1 MALDIS
7 KTGHIFGLCGK
18 RVVNVVQIATVAV
31 ILISDRFLVSHAFLK
46 DSAVHVKACTLA
58 AAGKGIR
65 SSVDTALKQAGVEAG
80 EIQLLEA
87 QGSIST
93 ADKNLLLRGIKV
105 EQTPRQLATLKD
117 FSTTGLASLCGIG
130 EFQSRVALTRVA
142 LICSSIVWRLRGWM
156 PEQSS
161 RLQNCLQHTSSHEGQ
176 AVTVVLSRSDG
187 QAAPKYQ
194 DVQHL
199 RDGRERL
206 GYNPA
211 KEAIQDIGWRMEG
224 VMSREGDR
232 MPIVEAAELQRNR
245 RGGDRAALARL

>member
-7 KTGHIFGLCGK
+7 KNGHIFGLCGK
-18 RVVNVVQIATVAV
+18 RVINIFQIATVAV

-65 SSVDTALKQAGVEAG
+65 SSVDTALKQAGVKAG

-93 ADKNLLLRGIKV
+93 ANKNMLLCGINV
-105 EQTPRQLATLKD
+105 ERTPRQLETLKE
-117 FSTTGLASLCGIG
+117 FNTTALASLCGIG
-130 EFQSRVALTRVA
+130 ELQSRVAMTRVA

-156 PEQSS
+156 PEQNS

-176 AVTVVLSRSDG
+176 TVTVVLSRSDG
-187 QAAPKYQ
+187 QATPKYQ

-199 RDGRERL
+199 CDGRERL
-206 GYNPA
+206 GYNLA
-211 KEAIQDIGWRMEG
+211 KEAIRNIGWRMQG
-224 VMSREGDR
+224 VTSREGDR
-232 MPIVEAAELQRNR
+232 MPLLEAAELQRNR
-245 RGGDRAALARL
+245 RGSDRAALARL

>member
-1 MALDIS
+1 MALYIS
-7 KTGHIFGLCGK
+7 KSGQIFGLCGK
-18 RVVNVVQIATVAV
+18 RVVNVFQIAIVAV
-31 ILISDRFLVSHAFLK
+31 VLISDRFLVSHAFLK
-46 DSAVHVKACTLA
+46 DSAVHVKACTLV

-65 SSVDTALKQAGVEAG
+65 SSVDTALEQAGVEAG

-87 QGSIST
+87 QGLIST
-93 ADKNLLLRGIKV
+93 TDKDMLLRGIHV

-130 EFQSRVALTRVA
+130 EFHSRMAPMRVA
-142 LICSSIVWRLRGWM
+142 LICSSIVWRLRGWI
-156 PEQSS
+156 PEQNS

-211 KEAIQDIGWRMEG
+211 KEVIQEIGWRMEG

-232 MPIVEAAELQRNR
+232 MPIVEAGELQRAR